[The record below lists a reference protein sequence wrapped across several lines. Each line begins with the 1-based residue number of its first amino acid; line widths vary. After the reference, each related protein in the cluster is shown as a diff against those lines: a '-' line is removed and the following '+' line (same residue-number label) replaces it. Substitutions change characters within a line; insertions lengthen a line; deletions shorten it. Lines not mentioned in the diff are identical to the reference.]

1 MKLTQ
6 EQIDAALAFADGT
19 ETYEQLV
26 LCEDA
31 SDEVIIRAYDGCIN
45 ILAAAYRELREE
57 NNRLK
62 PWADLAIS
70 SNALLA
76 IEKSK
81 NS

>member
-1 MKLTQ
+1 MKPTQ
-6 EQIDAALAFADGT
+6 EQIDAALALASGT
-19 ETYEQLV
+19 ETDEQLL

-31 SDEVIIRAYDGCIN
+31 SDEVVNLAYDGCIN
-45 ILAAAYRELREE
+45 ILAAAYRELKEE

-76 IEKSK
+76 MR
-81 NS
+81 N